1 MNRKSDR
8 ARTLSDSDIT
18 TSRPARRAVLGLIA
32 GGGAMAVTATAG
44 QAQAADIDN
53 GNWTDAGSCPR
64 GGGGGYTGYTDSDN
78 GNITDRGGYGR
89 GRPYC

>member
-1 MNRKSDR
+1 MKPKRETRK
-8 ARTLSDSDIT
+8 TLSDSDIT
-18 TSRPARRAVLGLIA
+18 TSRPARRAVLGLIV
-32 GGGAMAVTATAG
+32 GGGAMAATAG

-78 GNITDRGGYGR
+78 GRITDRGGYGR

>member
-1 MNRKSDR
+1 MDPKRETRK
-8 ARTLSDSDIT
+8 TLSDSDIT
-18 TSRPARRAVLGLIA
+18 TSRPARWAVLGLIA
-32 GGGAMAVTATAG
+32 GGGAMVATAG

-78 GNITDRGGYGR
+78 GRITDRGGYGR